1 MFSFATASTL
11 TMSED
16 NFWRENHN
24 LPIGW
29 MKTLSTNKLD
39 AQGNC
44 TAPNSKVCQKRD
56 WLLYTLLSSPEGTI
70 FRSRIHML
78 KSLSTNG
85 RQGGH
90 QMLKTIVLHGKEQFC
105 RFFILSLQFLAPQG
119 ALGEDIDGKTY
130 LFGHFQTKPEK
141 AYLA

>member
-29 MKTLSTNKLD
+29 MKTLSTKKLD
-39 AQGNC
+39 AQGNY
-44 TAPNSKVCQKRD
+44 TAPNSKVGQKRD

-70 FRSRIHML
+70 FRSRIQYVEVVEH
-78 KSLSTNG
+78 KWSAGRAPDVEDHSSARKRTISQVFYIIFTVFGSTRSSEG
-85 RQGGH
+85 RH
-90 QMLKTIVLHGKEQFC
+90 
-105 RFFILSLQFLAPQG
+105 
-119 ALGEDIDGKTY
+119 
-130 LFGHFQTKPEK
+130 
-141 AYLA
+141 